1 MKKYINYFN
10 IALLAMTLCACG
22 KTTDNLQEGT
32 QEEIIES
39 SISAENLNEDS
50 SNEESSEIQST
61 ELKEIDGFEK
71 ADYQK
76 YNSYASDNGLG
87 GKLIYIDALIEKRLD
102 IDNTSV
108 LVVSNLDN
116 EEEKWLVHALIK
128 QIVNDEQ
135 LEKIIGKK
143 VRIFGEYNGK
153 SSLLQ
158 MPAINLLDE
167 KYYIELE
174 NGEKI
179 NYIDIN
185 NAVEKLTKD
194 LSYDKY
200 DMEVVTVGEIE
211 FEVPKDWT
219 DSFKQIE
226 EYIYY
231 YYYDLMI
238 MIQNTKTEL
247 NNESLILEK
256 DEYISGVLGDEEED
270 KGKLISDEV
279 IEVSGIKAIKLSFKK
294 NISGEERNI
303 QSVTFVY
310 NNMLYSFGWCKTNEL
325 TDEYIN
331 GFNIFVNSIRKKV
344 SNEEADKLI
353 AKIITDV
360 KTESEAK
367 EPVSDNPK
375 KEETVNS
382 SSPTTGQSNAL
393 KKAQSYLRFT
403 NFSHDGLVDQLEY
416 EKFSHDEAVYGADN
430 CGADWNEQAKEKA
443 KSYLDLSGFSYK
455 GIIEQLE
462 YEKFTSEQAK
472 YAADNCGAD
481 WYEQAKEKA
490 ASYISISSFSKNGL
504 IEQLE
509 YEGFTHDQAVY
520 GAEQNGY

>member
-61 ELKEIDGFEK
+61 ELSLDLNDI
-71 ADYQK
+71 
-76 YNSYASDNGLG
+76 SDTETQAINTQSGIYLG
-87 GKLIYIDALIEKRLD
+87 NMPDK
-102 IDNTSV
+102 
-108 LVVSNLDN
+108 
-116 EEEKWLVHALIK
+116 EEKI
-128 QIVNDEQ
+128 
-135 LEKIIGKK
+135 LEKIKIVTEKTKKGDIVVFITNDNEYVIPELDLQIVFYRDGKIIDTDK
-143 VRIFGEYNGK
+143 DGHDVLVPDNTVVSKLDAPESYDNFEIKTTIEWGNDNYRNWINNLEVNSNLGDDNVIVQFKNNGDTEI
-153 SSLLQ
+153 S
-158 MPAINLLDE
+158 
-167 KYYIELE
+167 ELE
-174 NGEKI
+174 YILVFYLGNEIVDTSYAEDVHDISSGKEIVEEVSVYKEKFDRYEIYI
-179 NYIDIN
+179 NQAHTFDEESIIGNIIKETLPENIGHNTNNDIN
-185 NAVEKLTKD
+185 ASEEK
-194 LSYDKY
+194 
-200 DMEVVTVGEIE
+200 EETV
-211 FEVPKDWT
+211 
-219 DSFKQIE
+219 
-226 EYIYY
+226 
-231 YYYDLMI
+231 
-238 MIQNTKTEL
+238 
-247 NNESLILEK
+247 NNN
-256 DEYISGVLGDEEED
+256 D
-270 KGKLISDEV
+270 
-279 IEVSGIKAIKLSFKK
+279 
-294 NISGEERNI
+294 
-303 QSVTFVY
+303 
-310 NNMLYSFGWCKTNEL
+310 
-325 TDEYIN
+325 
-331 GFNIFVNSIRKKV
+331 
-344 SNEEADKLI
+344 DKLI

-367 EPVSDNPK
+367 EPISDNTK

-509 YEGFTHDQAVY
+509 YEGFTYDQAVY